1 MPTFMCSFLAATPAP
16 SCSLCPL
23 WLFSVLSVLNSEK
36 LNTVVTKNHRE
47 IDVSLSVFGSSASPP
62 GPQCSLWLFS
72 VLSVLNSEK
81 LNTEAT
87 KNHREIGV
95 ELLITTRASGANLSP
110 RFGGCRGPSSLRRV
124 PRRPRERLLRPG
136 SGSRL
141 SRWPSRAFLDRLT

>member
-72 VLSVLNSEK
+72 VLSVPNSEK
-81 LNTEAT
+81 LNTEVT
-87 KNHREIGV
+87 KNHRGPQ
-95 ELLITTRASGANLSP
+95 RNW
-110 RFGGCRGPSSLRRV
+110 PSSFRRLGHFPPISSLSTLRGFSL
-124 PRRPRERLLRPG
+124 PPLC
-136 SGSRL
+136 
-141 SRWPSRAFLDRLT
+141 